1 MSRTNNPNID
11 NTNADTAVEVN
22 VVSTQFNNVSE
33 GGNIGGNTGA
43 RLYLSENGEARLVQK
58 NILFQQAAKLYDFD
72 KGEWTKYTVR
82 VNSSG
87 IYRIRVRHASEQNGG
102 KLYLSLNDQ
111 NVSSILT
118 TNSSGSWF
126 SFITSTIDLSLI
138 HI

>member
-58 NILFQQAAKLYDFD
+58 NLLKQQAAKLYDFD
-72 KGEWTKYTVR
+72 KGEWTNT
-82 VNSSG
+82 
-87 IYRIRVRHASEQNGG
+87 G
-102 KLYLSLNDQ
+102 KNLVPNETDKFLT
-111 NVSSILT
+111 SIK
-118 TNSSGSWF
+118 F
-126 SFITSTIDLSLI
+126 FVFMIIK
-138 HI
+138 